1 MCVKLSILAFYR
13 RVFTSNRAQQRIF
26 TYALWFVG
34 IYTVLHG
41 VASEAVVVFKC
52 KPVHYYWDPT
62 PELYTLAGKPGHSVN
77 TGRCLPTRPTYG
89 IPLIAG
95 LLNDAIILAL
105 PAVGLWNLRMRRA
118 QKIGVFASLSFGLF
132 ACVIEVL
139 RVYFLFT
146 LGSSE
151 DITWTYTDSVIWSAV
166 ELSVAVTC
174 ASIPAM
180 APLLKRW
187 QRGPNVQESPRFHRH
202 LLSSQVTSLKANMKH
217 MWRPNGQEGRES
229 VVELV
234 AG

>member
-1 MCVKLSILAFYR
+1 MHGLA
-13 RVFTSNRAQQRIF
+13 S
-26 TYALWFVG
+26 G
-34 IYTVLHG
+34 
-41 VASEAVVVFKC
+41 AVVIFKC

-62 PELYTLAGKPGHSVN
+62 PEMYLSAGKPGHSVH
-77 TGRCLPTRPTYG
+77 TGRCLPTRATYG

-118 QKIGVFASLSFGLF
+118 QKIGVFASLSCGVF

-139 RVYFLFT
+139 RVYFLFA

-151 DITWTYTDSVIWSAV
+151 DITWTYTNSMIWSAV

-180 APLLKRW
+180 APLLKRA
-187 QRGPNVQESPRFHRH
+187 QGGANVWDSSRPRWH
-202 LLSSQVTSLKANMKH
+202 LLGFQASTFKAKMKH
-217 MWRPNGQEGRES
+217 GWRRSAQEGNQS
-229 VVELV
+229 LVELV
-234 AG
+234 AD